1 MKVFISQP
9 MKDRKAADIQTER
22 EEIKGR
28 IREEFGED
36 VEFIESYFNDYNPK
50 EGSIPI
56 KYLSKSIEAMAD
68 ADLVYF
74 ADGWQDARGCRIEN
88 AIAIEYGLDLIECYK
103 NCRRK
108 VIK

>member
-9 MKDRKAADIQTER
+9 MKDRKAADIMTER

-28 IREEFGED
+28 IREEIGED
-36 VEFIESYFNDYNPK
+36 VEFIESYFNDYNPTGK
-50 EGSIPI
+50 CIPM
-56 KYLSKSIEAMAD
+56 KYLARSIVAMAD

-74 ADGWQDARGCRIEN
+74 AEGWEDARGCRIEN
-88 AIAIEYGLDLIECYK
+88 QIAIEYGLDVIECYK

>member
-9 MKDRKAADIQTER
+9 MNGRTAADIQTER

-36 VEFIESYFNDYNPK
+36 VEFIESYFKDYNPTD
-50 EGSIPI
+50 GSIPI
-56 KYLSKSIEAMAD
+56 KYLSKSIEALAD

-74 ADGWQDARGCRIEN
+74 AEGWDKARGCRIEN
-88 AIAIEYGLDLIECYK
+88 EIAIEYGLDVIERYK

>member
-9 MKDRKAADIQTER
+9 MNGRAEADIITER
-22 EEIKGR
+22 EKIKGR
-28 IREEFGED
+28 IREEFGEH
-36 VEFIESYFNDYNPK
+36 VEFIDGYHQDYIPT

-56 KYLSKSIEAMAD
+56 KHLAKRIEALAD

-74 ADGWQDARGCRIEN
+74 AEGWDKARGCRIEN
-88 AIAIEYGLDLIECYK
+88 EIAIEYGLDVVECYK

>member
-1 MKVFISQP
+1 MTVFISQP
-9 MKDRKAADIQTER
+9 MKDRKSADIMMER

-36 VEFIESYFNDYNPK
+36 VEFIESCF
-50 EGSIPI
+50 GSDALRAKTELAFLGNGIR
-56 KYLSKSIEAMAD
+56 AMAD

-74 ADGWQDARGCRIEN
+74 ADGWEDARGCRIVN
-88 AIAIEYGLDLIECYK
+88 QIAIEYGLDVIECYK